1 MTFLLKANK
10 LYFVYSVKDGRFE
23 SLAACN
29 GDDICEVN
37 TENDSEVEA
46 FINILED
53 ENTEKYT
60 FNIKPL
66 YAYAFSHGFEIKNV
80 KMDLMLAAYLLNP
93 SAKDYDIEKLAAEYN
108 VYYEADGGFSALS
121 ETVYPLTVKLS
132 ALLEERDQTELLS
145 NIELPLAEVLASME
159 KIGVKVDK
167 SGIEAFGDMLGERIK
182 GLQSRIYELAGE
194 EFNINSPKQLGE
206 ILFVKLAIPTKK
218 KQKADFPQMPKFWK
232 SLPMNMK

>member
-1 MTFLLKANK
+1 MLKANK

-66 YAYAFSHGFEIKNV
+66 YAYAFLTDLRL
-80 KMDLMLAAYLLNP
+80 KM
-93 SAKDYDIEKLAAEYN
+93 
-108 VYYEADGGFSALS
+108 
-121 ETVYPLTVKLS
+121 
-132 ALLEERDQTELLS
+132 
-145 NIELPLAEVLASME
+145 
-159 KIGVKVDK
+159 
-167 SGIEAFGDMLGERIK
+167 
-182 GLQSRIYELAGE
+182 
-194 EFNINSPKQLGE
+194 
-206 ILFVKLAIPTKK
+206 
-218 KQKADFPQMPKFWK
+218 
-232 SLPMNMK
+232 

>member
-1 MTFLLKANK
+1 MLKANK
-10 LYFVYSVKDGRFE
+10 LYFVYSVKGGRFE

-93 SAKDYDIEKLAAEYN
+93 SAKDYDIENWRQSTMCTMKLMAAFRHFPKPYI
-108 VYYEADGGFSALS
+108 
-121 ETVYPLTVKLS
+121 
-132 ALLEERDQTELLS
+132 LLR
-145 NIELPLAEVLASME
+145 
-159 KIGVKVDK
+159 
-167 SGIEAFGDMLGERIK
+167 
-182 GLQSRIYELAGE
+182 
-194 EFNINSPKQLGE
+194 
-206 ILFVKLAIPTKK
+206 
-218 KQKADFPQMPKFWK
+218 
-232 SLPMNMK
+232 

>member
-1 MTFLLKANK
+1 MGDSSDNIPGVSGVGQKTAQSLISELGSIQNIYDNIDTIDIRETLRNKLKNDKDSAFMSYKLGEICKSVPIETDYSFYVPDEGDKGEALSILRSLEMYKLIDKIGLNTVTYDAKPENTTVKEYKRVNSLNDFLLKANK

-108 VYYEADGGFSALS
+108 VY
-121 ETVYPLTVKLS
+121 
-132 ALLEERDQTELLS
+132 
-145 NIELPLAEVLASME
+145 
-159 KIGVKVDK
+159 
-167 SGIEAFGDMLGERIK
+167 
-182 GLQSRIYELAGE
+182 
-194 EFNINSPKQLGE
+194 
-206 ILFVKLAIPTKK
+206 
-218 KQKADFPQMPKFWK
+218 
-232 SLPMNMK
+232 